1 MLFGLS
7 LKNWWIT
14 PRVSSHRFHFCAFLI
29 VSCFILCLVI
39 RAYTE
44 NEERLPKLL
53 CLFEISLGN
62 SDSASLKPL
71 LYSLNKTLP
80 LISHY
85 SGINLFS
92 PLFSLEENQG
102 IERLW
107 LTSQAWLSC
116 FLKVWCHAVFWQ
128 EKDGL
133 YLFHH
138 KNKYSCPETSA
149 LAFLPKSDDW
159 RSLKLLSY

>member
-116 FLKVWCHAVFWQ
+116 FLKVWRLAVFWQ